1 MNRTAKTLL
10 LIVQILLFILITAAA
25 VYELFE
31 TGRFSIAEVFER
43 LLTYEEPEIESAFV
57 HSLLLLG
64 FSISFY
70 VTFGRATSP
79 EISYLMLAACV
90 FMLMDLRVAMILVDS
105 LTPSQSLIMKKG
117 IYLLR
122 LYGISLLFCSG
133 LFHSGV
139 AYQKQYLFMLISL
152 CASVAL
158 VYLVPVNNLEPAS
171 FTSVISNSPLLVL
184 ARLIEVLAVI
194 NYIAAGLRSG
204 NRTFYYIAFGMLLF
218 IAGNETLM
226 TASSSV
232 FLILGAAAMVAGT
245 AFMLRKFYLLHL
257 WS

>member
-1 MNRTAKTLL
+1 MARTTKTLL
-10 LIVQILLFILITAAA
+10 LIAQILLFMLIMTAAL
-25 VYELFE
+25 YDLFDV
-31 TGRFSIAEVFER
+31 GRFSLAEAFER
-43 LLTYEEPEIESAFV
+43 LLSYEEPEIESAFV

-64 FSISFY
+64 FTISFY
-70 VTFGRATSP
+70 VTFSRATSP

-90 FMLMDLRVAMILVDS
+90 FMLMDLRVGMILVES
-105 LTPSQSLIMKKG
+105 LTPWQSLMVRKG
-117 IYLLR
+117 VYLLR

-139 AYQKQYLFMLISL
+139 SYQKQYLFMLISL

-158 VYLVPVNNLEPAS
+158 VYLVPVDNLEPAS

-184 ARLIEVLAVI
+184 SRLIEGLAVI

-204 NRTFYYIAFGMLLF
+204 NRTFYFIAFGMLLF
-218 IAGNETLM
+218 ITGNETLM
-226 TASSSV
+226 TASSPL
-232 FLILGAAAMVAGT
+232 FLIFGAVAMVAGT